1 MKQLYCSRKGDKL
14 LEFVSGGQRER
25 ISRAYESVSASDVES
40 YFKVMGALHRPAGT
54 REEHDQHQRRA
65 QHQAHA

>member
-40 YFKVMGALHRPAGT
+40 YFKVMVAMLGSDRRDWARRLT
-54 REEHDQHQRRA
+54 EELDDA
-65 QHQAHA
+65 SESV